1 MMNTPVSI
9 VFMGTPDFSV
19 PTLDALCENG
29 CNVQAVFTQPD
40 RPRGRGNKL
49 QPSPVKKRAQE
60 LEIPVYQPTSLRK
73 GEDAEQAFS
82 VLKELQ
88 PDLIVVIAYGQILPQ
103 EILDLPKYGC
113 VNLHASLLPRWRG
126 AGPIQRCILAG
137 DEKTGV
143 TSMQMA
149 AGLDTGDMLRVA
161 ETPIAP
167 DETASTLHDRLS
179 ELSAKVMLD
188 TLQDIL
194 AGALHPVKQDDAL
207 ACTADKLTKN
217 MSRLDFNLPAQ
228 KIDRTIR
235 ALTGFAMLGGKRVKL
250 LGSICGG
257 ETSDAAPGEIVDAA
271 TMRFVCGDGKCVT
284 PLVIQAEGSKAMAV
298 KDYLR
303 GHPVT
308 LGERFSEVQNG

>member
-1 MMNTPVSI
+1 MNNPISI

-19 PTLDALCENG
+19 PTLEALHENG
-29 CNVQAVFTQPD
+29 CTIQAVFTQPD
-40 RPRGRGNKL
+40 RPRGRGNRL
-49 QPSPVKKRAQE
+49 QPSPVKKKAQE
-60 LEIPVYQPTSLRK
+60 LAIPVYQPLSLRK
-73 GEDAEQAFS
+73 GDDAAQALE
-82 VLKELQ
+82 VLRRLH

-149 AGLDTGDMLRVA
+149 AGLDTGDMLRTA

-179 ELSAKVMLD
+179 ELSAEVMLD
-188 TLQDIL
+188 TLHDIL
-194 AGALHPVKQDDAL
+194 AGTLSPIAQDDAL
-207 ACTADKLTKN
+207 ACTADKLTKD
-217 MSRLDFNLPAQ
+217 MSRLDFTYPAHQ
-228 KIDRTIR
+228 IDRTIR
-235 ALTGFAMLGGKRVKL
+235 ALSGFAMLGGKRVKL
-250 LGSICGG
+250 LASVYS
-257 ETSDAAPGEIVDAA
+257 EAQSDAAPGVIVDEK
-271 TMRFVCGDGKCVT
+271 TMRFVCGDGRCVI
-284 PLVIQAEGSKAMAV
+284 PLVIQAEGAKAMAV

-303 GHPVT
+303 GHPVQC
-308 LGERFSEVQNG
+308 GDAFSQVVSG